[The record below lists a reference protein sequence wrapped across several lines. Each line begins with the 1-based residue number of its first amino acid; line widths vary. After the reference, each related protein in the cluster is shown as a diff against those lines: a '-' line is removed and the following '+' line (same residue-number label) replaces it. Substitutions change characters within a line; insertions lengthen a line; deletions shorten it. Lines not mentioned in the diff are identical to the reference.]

1 MRRHPILWLLAGAYL
16 LLVGLWPAAA
26 IPLNLAAM
34 GAVTV
39 LLQPYV
45 LLAAVAVALIVHAM
59 RRPGHAPAHPAHS
72 RH

>member
-16 LLVGLWPAAA
+16 LLVGLWPPAA
-26 IPLNLAAM
+26 IPLNVAAM

-45 LLAAVAVALIVHAM
+45 LLAAVAVALIASARQRHTH
-59 RRPGHAPAHPAHS
+59 RPARAHH
-72 RH
+72 